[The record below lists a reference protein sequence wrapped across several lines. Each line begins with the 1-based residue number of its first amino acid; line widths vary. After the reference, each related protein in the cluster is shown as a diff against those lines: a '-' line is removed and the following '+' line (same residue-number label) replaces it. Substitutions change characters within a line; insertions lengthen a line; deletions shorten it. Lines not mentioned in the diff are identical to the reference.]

1 MDDAR
6 RKGFDGF
13 SPKTFEFL
21 LELEF
26 NNRKD
31 WFEENKPQ
39 YREFVLKPFQE
50 LVGELSGFMLEMDS
64 SFETRGEIDK
74 TISRIYRDVRFSK
87 DKSPY
92 RSSAWITF
100 KRAYRDWKLDPCF
113 FFEITPHL
121 YRYGMGFY
129 TASRAALNRLRE
141 LIDEDSD
148 EFREILALYK
158 SQKQFTLEGEVYK
171 RPLDKSKTGDPFDWY
186 QRKNI
191 YFMCT
196 KKIDSRLFEKGLADD
211 IKQGFELMKPF
222 YAFLWKI
229 KMEGEENTCQ
239 TTEKIIKY
247 NDRGHSSSTD

>member
-1 MDDAR
+1 MDVIK
-6 RKGFDGF
+6 RKAFDGF
-13 SPKTFEFL
+13 SPRTFEFL

-26 NNRKD
+26 NNSKN
-31 WFEENKPQ
+31 WFEENKPR
-39 YREFVLKPFQE
+39 YKEFVLKPFQE
-50 LVGELSGFMLEMDS
+50 LVGELAGFMLKIDP
-64 SFETRGEIDK
+64 SFETRSEVDK

-92 RSSAWITF
+92 RSSVWITF

-129 TASRAALNRLRE
+129 IASKETLQRLRE

-148 EFREILALYK
+148 EFREIISLYK
-158 SQKQFTLEGEVYK
+158 SQELFTLEGEVYK
-171 RPLDKSKTGDPFDWY
+171 RPLDKTKIGDAFDWY

-196 KKIDSRLFEKGLADD
+196 KKIDSKLFEKGLADD
-211 IKQGFELMKPF
+211 IRICFELLKPF
-222 YAFLWKI
+222 YAFLWKV
-229 KMEGEENTCQ
+229 KTEGEEKARQ
-239 TTEKIIKY
+239 TTLKL
-247 NDRGHSSSTD
+247 

>member
-1 MDDAR
+1 MVDNGY
-6 RKGFDGF
+6 KGFEGF
-13 SPKTFEFL
+13 LPKTFEFL

-50 LVGELSGFMLEMDS
+50 LVGDLSRFMLDIDPA
-64 SFETRGEIDK
+64 FETRAEVDK

-92 RSSAWITF
+92 RSSVWITF
-100 KRAYRDWKLDPCF
+100 KRACRDWKLDPCF

-129 TASRAALNRLRE
+129 IASKEALHRLRE
-141 LIDEDSD
+141 LIDEDSE

-158 SQKQFTLEGEVYK
+158 SQNEFLLEGEVYK
-171 RPLDKSKTGDPFDWY
+171 RPLDKNKTGDVLEWY
-186 QRKNI
+186 QRKNM
-191 YFMCT
+191 YFMST
-196 KKIDSRLFEKGLADD
+196 KKIDKRVFEKGLIDD
-211 IKQGFELMKPF
+211 IKRSFELMKPF
-222 YAFLWKI
+222 YNFLWKI
-229 KMEGEENTCQ
+229 KTEGEAG
-239 TTEKIIKY
+239 K
-247 NDRGHSSSTD
+247 S